1 MMARLCVRPRQKYR
15 LRELA
20 SERVNTFH
28 KLEKKTNF
36 NNKEKFTLSVCISP
50 LKIYLYVALYMCG
63 HILKGVL
70 LNCFHYTLLLFK

>member
-1 MMARLCVRPRQKYR
+1 MMARFCVWPRQKYR

-20 SERVNTFH
+20 SERANTFH
-28 KLEKKTNF
+28 KWKKKTNF
-36 NNKEKFTLSVCISP
+36 NNKENIKLGVCINP